1 MFDRKIIILCLS
13 VLFIG
18 YACDTD
24 NPNGFVDDFDYA
36 AQSLIDN
43 DSLVDFFETHYYND
57 AIDSVQPLVS
67 GALALINDSRL
78 LTQDISDREVDYK
91 LYSFV
96 KREGTPDPIKSFP
109 TVMDSILVKY
119 KGQYLSDTDNL
130 VDFDESFVNPI
141 WLTLNGVIR
150 GWAHG
155 FGNFKG
161 GKLKTEPNGDPFNGP
176 ITYEDGGK
184 GVLFIPS
191 GLGYSKNGA
200 LGIPGNANLMFYI
213 ELYDLAENTDHDNDA
228 VPSILEDPDGDGDP
242 RNDDTDGDTIPNYF
256 DVDDDNDGVLTKDE
270 GGDDGDPTND
280 FNDPNNPTLPDYLN
294 PDVTGN

>member
-109 TVMDSILVKY
+109 TVMDSILVL
-119 KGQYLSDTDNL
+119 LSSKAFED
-130 VDFDESFVNPI
+130 VYSVQGKF
-141 WLTLNGVIR
+141 
-150 GWAHG
+150 
-155 FGNFKG
+155 
-161 GKLKTEPNGDPFNGP
+161 KLKDEITTRVNRFLVVGHVKDAYFTE
-176 ITYEDGGK
+176 
-184 GVLFIPS
+184 FI
-191 GLGYSKNGA
+191 
-200 LGIPGNANLMFYI
+200 IQ
-213 ELYDLAENTDHDNDA
+213 
-228 VPSILEDPDGDGDP
+228 
-242 RNDDTDGDTIPNYF
+242 
-256 DVDDDNDGVLTKDE
+256 
-270 GGDDGDPTND
+270 
-280 FNDPNNPTLPDYLN
+280 
-294 PDVTGN
+294 